1 VGRLE
6 GKVALI
12 SGAARGQG
20 EAAAQLFSAEGARV
34 VLGDVLDADGEAVAQ
49 AIDRQAGAQVTR
61 YHHLD
66 VTDPSQWA
74 AAVEAA
80 EAHFGGLDILVNNAG
95 ITRAKGVE
103 RTRDEEWER
112 VIAVNQTGS
121 WLGMRAAVPAL
132 RRRGGGAI
140 VNTSSIYGLVGSV
153 ASTAYHASKGALLAM
168 TRQAAVEY
176 GHERIRVNAVLP
188 GVIDTPMLADIRQ
201 DWLRALVARTPL
213 GRVGRPEEVARA
225 VLFLASD
232 EASFI
237 TGALLVVDGGYTAA

>member
-1 VGRLE
+1 
-6 GKVALI
+6 
-12 SGAARGQG
+12 
-20 EAAAQLFSAEGARV
+20 
-34 VLGDVLDADGEAVAQ
+34 
-49 AIDRQAGAQVTR
+49 
-61 YHHLD
+61 
-66 VTDPSQWA
+66 
-74 AAVEAA
+74 
-80 EAHFGGLDILVNNAG
+80 
-95 ITRAKGVE
+95 
-103 RTRDEEWER
+103 
-112 VIAVNQTGS
+112 
-121 WLGMRAAVPAL
+121 
-132 RRRGGGAI
+132 
-140 VNTSSIYGLVGSV
+140 
-153 ASTAYHASKGALLAM
+153 M

>member
-1 VGRLE
+1 MGRFQ

-20 EAAAQLFSAEGARV
+20 EAAARLFAAEGAQV
-34 VLGDVLDADGEAVAQ
+34 VLGDVLDAEGEAVART
-49 AIDRQAGAQVTR
+49 IPRHTGAQVAR
-61 YHHLD
+61 YAHLD
-66 VTDPSQWA
+66 VTDPAQWA
-74 AAVEAA
+74 AAVEVA
-80 EAHFGGLDILVNNAG
+80 EAEFGGLDILVNNAG

-112 VIAVNQTGS
+112 VIAVNQTGA
-121 WLGMRAAVPAL
+121 WLGMRAALPAL

-225 VLFLASD
+225 VLFLASE